1 MTQRWPSVATASSD
15 CVQAGS
21 RIHPSPQRQDSH
33 MATTDVAAHTP
44 NRVPLWLKLIYTAFM
59 IVLVPVY
66 WYYYGPT
73 NFLYFCDVSLIL
85 TLIGVW
91 IESSVLISMCAVG
104 LIAVQ
109 TLWVVAFVLNLVG
122 VPSLHMTD
130 YMFNHQSW
138 LF

>member
-1 MTQRWPSVATASSD
+1 MQSSEPVALSQHLQPSH
-15 CVQAGS
+15 
-21 RIHPSPQRQDSH
+21 RL
-33 MATTDVAAHTP
+33 
-44 NRVPLWLKLIYTAFM
+44 PLWLKLAFTAFM

-109 TLWVVAFVLNLVG
+109 TLWVVDFVLNLVG

-130 YMFNHQSW
+130 YM
-138 LF
+138 